1 MPRFRPFVSLLTALV
16 LGGCAALETTAPP
29 VTTAMARGAGVSTS
43 DLVAGRQLLATRCT
57 SCHSL
62 EPIARY
68 TPDEWR
74 ENVRAM
80 SARAGLSTAEERAVT
95 AYLVAAR
102 KAQP

>member
-1 MPRFRPFVSLLTALV
+1 MSRSRFILLFALA
-16 LGGCAALETTAPP
+16 LSGCGTLETTAPP
-29 VTTAMARGAGVSTS
+29 VTETLSRGAGVSS
-43 DLVAGRQLLATRCT
+43 EELKSGRKLLALRCT

-62 EPIARY
+62 EPIAKY

-80 SARAGLSTAEERAVT
+80 SARAGLSPAEERAVT

-102 KAQP
+102 KAQL

>member
-1 MPRFRPFVSLLTALV
+1 MSRSRLLLLFTLALS
-16 LGGCAALETTAPP
+16 GCGTLETTAPP
-29 VTTAMARGAGVSTS
+29 VTDALSRGAGVSS
-43 DLVAGRQLLATRCT
+43 AELKSGRQLLAVRCT

-62 EPIARY
+62 EPIAKY

-74 ENVRAM
+74 ANVRDMA
-80 SARAGLSTAEERAVT
+80 ARAGLSADEERAVT

>member
-1 MPRFRPFVSLLTALV
+1 MSRSRLILLFALA
-16 LGGCAALETTAPP
+16 LCGCGSIETTAPP
-29 VTTAMARGAGVSTS
+29 VTDALSRGAGGVPAEELKS
-43 DLVAGRQLLATRCT
+43 GRKLLALRCT

-62 EPIARY
+62 EPIAKY

-80 SARAGLSTAEERAVT
+80 AARAGLSPAEERAVT

-102 KAQP
+102 KVLP

>member
-1 MPRFRPFVSLLTALV
+1 MSRSRLHLLFALA
-16 LGGCAALETTAPP
+16 LSGCGTLETSAPP
-29 VTTAMARGAGVSTS
+29 VTDALSRGEGFSTEELKS
-43 DLVAGRQLLATRCT
+43 GRQLLAVRCT

-62 EPIARY
+62 EPIAKY

-74 ENVRAM
+74 ENVRDMA
-80 SARAGLSTAEERAVT
+80 ARAGLNAAQEREIT

>member
-1 MPRFRPFVSLLTALV
+1 MPRFRPFVPLLAVLV

-29 VTTAMARGAGVSTS
+29 VTSAMAGGAGVSTS

-62 EPIARY
+62 EPIAKY
-68 TPDEWR
+68 TPEEWR
-74 ENVRAM
+74 ENVRSMADR
-80 SARAGLSTAEERAVT
+80 SGLNAGEERAIT

-102 KAQP
+102 KTLP

>member
-1 MPRFRPFVSLLTALV
+1 MSRNRLALLSALT
-16 LGGCAALETTAPP
+16 LSGCGTLETTAPP
-29 VTTAMARGAGVSTS
+29 VTETLSRSAGVSS
-43 DLVAGRQLLATRCT
+43 EELKSGRQLLALRCT

-62 EPIARY
+62 EPVAKY

-74 ENVRAM
+74 ENVRTMA
-80 SARAGLSTAEERAVT
+80 ARAGLSAAEERAIT